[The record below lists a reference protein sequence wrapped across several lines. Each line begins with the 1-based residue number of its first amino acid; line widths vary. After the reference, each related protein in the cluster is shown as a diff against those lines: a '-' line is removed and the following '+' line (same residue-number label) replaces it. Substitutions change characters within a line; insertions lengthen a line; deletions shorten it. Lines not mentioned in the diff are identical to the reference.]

1 MKSRAVALALIVG
14 LLLSTSAAGGER
26 TGFGVVFMTDWLVW
40 GHTSNALQEH
50 VGDMNDG
57 SEFRMVRLSA
67 TRALGE
73 QHEARL
79 SFDLRGGQAIVRDAY
94 VELREM
100 PYVGDIR
107 LGHFREPFTIEA
119 ETSSRF
125 VSFMEFGLPTVFAP
139 GRNMGLML
147 KNRGL
152 GHRAHWAVGLFQ
164 DVSDYGNSQGAGKVA
179 LTARL
184 AALPVFGEKSG
195 DFVHAGLAFSTRV
208 PPDERVRYRARPE
221 VNLAPWFVDTRDPE
235 TLEDIGAKRLNLG
248 NAEVAGSFGPL
259 HFQGVY
265 SIACATVPV
274 DGASPSE
281 ACGPDKMAMWGLSA
295 QAGYFI
301 TGEHREYSLGSGS
314 FSPIVPFRDFL
325 ERQGPGAWEIVARY
339 SLLDLTEADT
349 VDSRLSNLSLGLNWY
364 PSVQT
369 RMTLNVLTPNLEDI
383 GSDIAVAMRLQADF

>member
-1 MKSRAVALALIVG
+1 MRGRAVALALIAG
-14 LLLSTSAAGGER
+14 LFLSTSAAGVER
-26 TGFGVVFMTDWLVW
+26 TGFGVVFMTDWFVW
-40 GHTSNALQEH
+40 SHTSDALQEH

-79 SFDLRGGQAIVRDAY
+79 SFDLRAGQAIVRDAY

-152 GHRAHWAVGLFQ
+152 GHRAQWAVGLFQ
-164 DVSDYGNSQGAGKVA
+164 DVSDYGNSLGVGKVA
-179 LTARL
+179 LTARI
-184 AALPVFGEKSG
+184 AALPVFAEKSG

-208 PPDERVRYRARPE
+208 PPNERVRYRAKPE
-221 VNLAPWFVDTRDPE
+221 INLAPWFVDTRDAE
-235 TLEDIGAKRLNLG
+235 TLEDIHAKRLNLG

-265 SIACATVPV
+265 SRACATPPA
-274 DGASPSE
+274 DEASSCE
-281 ACGPDKMAMWGLSA
+281 SCGPDNTAMWGLSA
-295 QAGYFI
+295 QAGYLI
-301 TGEHREYSLGSGS
+301 TGEHRKYSLESGS
-314 FSPIVPFRDFL
+314 FSPIVPLRDFL
-325 ERQGPGAWEIVARY
+325 EHQGLGAWEIVARY
-339 SLLDLTEADT
+339 SMLDLTEAAT

-364 PSVQT
+364 PSAQT
-369 RMTLNVLTPNLEDI
+369 RMTLNVLTPNLQDI
-383 GSDIAVAMRLQADF
+383 GSDVAVAMRLQADF

>member
-1 MKSRAVALALIVG
+1 MKNRAVALAFIVS
-14 LLLSTSAAGGER
+14 LLLSTPAAGVER

-40 GHTSNALQEH
+40 GHTSDGLQEH
-50 VGDMNDG
+50 VGTMNDG

-67 TRALGE
+67 TRTLGE
-73 QHEARL
+73 HHEARL

-94 VELREM
+94 IELREM

-152 GHRAHWAVGLFQ
+152 GHRAQWAAGLFQ
-164 DVSDYGNSQGAGKVA
+164 DVSEYGNSVGAGQVA
-179 LTARL
+179 LTVRV
-184 AALPVFGEKSG
+184 AALPVYEEESG

-208 PPDERVRYRARPE
+208 PPNERVRYRARPE
-221 VNLAPWFVDTRDPE
+221 VNLAPWFVDTRDRE
-235 TLEDIGAKRLNLG
+235 TLEDIHAERLNLG

-265 SIACATVPV
+265 SRACATPPA
-274 DGASPSE
+274 DGTSSCE
-281 ACGPDKMAMWGLSA
+281 SCGPDNTTMWGVSA

-301 TGEHREYSLGSGS
+301 TREHRGYSIESGS
-314 FSPIVPFRDFL
+314 FSPVVPSTDFL
-325 ERQGPGAWEIVARY
+325 EHEGAGAWEVVARY
-339 SLLDLTEADT
+339 SMLDLTEADT
-349 VDSRLSNLSLGLNWY
+349 VDSRLSNFSLGLNWY

-369 RMTLNVLTPNLEDI
+369 RMTLNVLTPSLEDI
-383 GSDIAVAMRLQADF
+383 GSDVAVAMRLQADF

>member
-1 MKSRAVALALIVG
+1 MKNRAVALAFIVG
-14 LLLSTSAAGGER
+14 LLLSTPAAGVER

-40 GHTSNALQEH
+40 GHTSDGLQEH
-50 VGDMNDG
+50 VGTMNDG

-73 QHEARL
+73 HHEARL
-79 SFDLRGGQAIVRDAY
+79 SFDLRSGQAIVRDAY

-107 LGHFREPFTIEA
+107 LGHFREPFSIEA

-152 GHRAHWAVGLFQ
+152 GRRAQWAVGLFQ
-164 DVSDYGNSQGAGKVA
+164 DVSEYGNSVGAGQVA
-179 LTARL
+179 LTVRV
-184 AALPVFGEKSG
+184 AALPVFEEKSG

-208 PPDERVRYRARPE
+208 PPNERVRYRARPE
-221 VNLAPWFVDTRDPE
+221 VNLAPWFVDTRDRE
-235 TLEDIGAKRLNLG
+235 TLEDIHAERLNLG

-274 DGASPSE
+274 DGTSPCES
-281 ACGPDKMAMWGLSA
+281 CGPDKMAMWGLSA

-301 TGEHREYSLGSGS
+301 TGEHRGYSIESGS
-314 FSPIVPFRDFL
+314 FSPVVPSTDFL
-325 ERQGPGAWEIVARY
+325 EHEGAGAWEVVARY
-339 SLLDLTEADT
+339 SMLDLTEADT
-349 VDSRLSNLSLGLNWY
+349 VDSRLSNFSLGLNWY

-369 RMTLNVLTPNLEDI
+369 RMTLNVLTPSLEDI
-383 GSDIAVAMRLQADF
+383 GSDVAVAMRLQADF

>member
-1 MKSRAVALALIVG
+1 MRSRAAALALIVG
-14 LLLSTSAAGGER
+14 LLLSTSAAGVER
-26 TGFGVVFMTDWLVW
+26 TGFGAAFMTDWLVW
-40 GHTSNALQEH
+40 GHTSDALQEQ
-50 VGDMNDG
+50 VGDMHDG
-57 SEFRMVRLSA
+57 SEFRRVRLSA

-73 QHEARL
+73 HHEARL
-79 SFDLRGGQAIVRDAY
+79 SFDLRAGQAIVRDAY

-107 LGHFREPFTIEA
+107 LGHFREPFSIEE

-139 GRNMGLML
+139 GRNIGLML

-152 GHRAHWAVGLFQ
+152 GRRAHWAVGLFQ
-164 DVSDYGNSQGAGKVA
+164 DVSEYGNSLGIGKVA

-184 AALPVFGEKSG
+184 AALPVFEEKSG

-208 PPDERVRYRARPE
+208 PPEERVRYRARPE
-221 VNLAPWFVDTRDPE
+221 INLAPWFVDTRDRE
-235 TLEDIGAKRLNLG
+235 TLEDIHAERLNLG

-265 SIACATVPV
+265 SRACATVPV
-274 DGASPSE
+274 DEASPCES
-281 ACGPDKMAMWGLSA
+281 CGPDKSALWGLSA

-301 TGEHREYSLGSGS
+301 TGEHRAYSLESGS
-314 FSPIVPFRDFL
+314 FSPVVPSADFL
-325 ERQGPGAWEIVARY
+325 EHEGAGAWEVVARY
-339 SLLDLTEADT
+339 SMLDLTEADT
-349 VDSRLSNLSLGLNWY
+349 VDSRLSVFSLGLNWY

-369 RMTLNVLTPNLEDI
+369 RMTLNVLTPSLEDI
-383 GSDIAVAMRLQADF
+383 GSDVAMAMRLQADF

>member
-1 MKSRAVALALIVG
+1 MKSRAVALAFIVS
-14 LLLSTSAAGGER
+14 LLLSAPAAGVER
-26 TGFGVVFMTDWLVW
+26 TGFGAAFMLDWLAW
-40 GHTSNALQEH
+40 GHTSEALLEH
-50 VGDMNDG
+50 VGDMHDG
-57 SEFRMVRLSA
+57 SEFRRVRLSA

-73 QHEARL
+73 HHEARL
-79 SFDLRGGQAIVRDAY
+79 SFDLRSGQAIIRDAY

-107 LGHFREPFTIEA
+107 LGHFREPFSIEE

-152 GHRAHWAVGLFQ
+152 GRRAQWAVGLFQ
-164 DVSDYGNSQGAGKVA
+164 EVGEYGNRVGVGKVA

-184 AALPVFGEKSG
+184 AALPVFEENSG

-208 PPDERVRYRARPE
+208 PSGERVRYRTRPE

-235 TLEDIGAKRLNLG
+235 TLEDIQAERLYLG

-265 SIACATVPV
+265 SRACATPPA
-274 DGASPSE
+274 DGTSSCE
-281 ACGPDKMAMWGLSA
+281 SCGPDNTTMWGVSA

-301 TGEHREYSLGSGS
+301 TREHRGYSIESGS
-314 FSPIVPFRDFL
+314 FSPVVPSTDFL
-325 ERQGPGAWEIVARY
+325 EHEGAGAWEVVARY
-339 SLLDLTEADT
+339 SMLDLTEADT
-349 VDSRLSNLSLGLNWY
+349 VDSRLSNFSLGLNWY

-369 RMTLNVLTPNLEDI
+369 RMTLNVLTPSLEDI
-383 GSDIAVAMRLQADF
+383 GSDVAVAMRLQADF